1 MSGQFRM
8 GGEKHVRDVS
18 GGTLSTAKR
27 PMIKRCL
34 LFATLVLCTAG
45 CVSPTQLLDNKQAMA
60 VQTAVSRAQFEMNC
74 QSATGDIIS
83 REVVQPA
90 LQGPWVNG
98 IQRAEYTVGVTGC
111 GKRHIFIVICP
122 ETGEGCFAAGP
133 GRFIGDQ

>member
-1 MSGQFRM
+1 L
-8 GGEKHVRDVS
+8 
-18 GGTLSTAKR
+18 T
-27 PMIKRCL
+27 KRCW
-34 LFATLVLCTAG
+34 LFATLVLCATG
-45 CVSPTQLLDNKQAMA
+45 CVSQTQLLDNKQAMA

-111 GKRHIFIVICP
+111 GKRHMFIVICP
-122 ETGEGCFAAGP
+122 QTGEGCFAAGP

>member
-1 MSGQFRM
+1 MNEHLPRDKG
-8 GGEKHVRDVS
+8 KHLCDV
-18 GGTLSTAKR
+18 GRGAASTAKG
-27 PMIKRCL
+27 PMTRRCL
-34 LFATLVLCTAG
+34 LFATLMLCATG
-45 CVSPTQLLDNKQAMA
+45 CVSQTQLLDNKQAMA

-74 QSATGDIIS
+74 QTATGEIIS